1 MWKACYLLD
10 MGQEQAMM
18 QEMEALLDRE
28 RLLKYQG
35 MKVGRAKALCLG
47 AGVLLRLAWAESQSG
62 LLPDESKN
70 GFFRDKSQSGREA
83 PQILTPSRV
92 VRCLR
97 ELPKCPEPRYRHGEK
112 GKPYFEDSQLSF
124 SLSHSGDLVLCAIAD
139 HEIGADL
146 QMITEVR
153 WEQLAERYYS
163 TQEQDYLG
171 IFAEKRAGCFRP
183 SETNARLEFFSL
195 WCRKEAYGKMTGDGL
210 APYLGRPILEEEAG
224 ISIWEGQL
232 DLRDET
238 YCYCITEQDA
248 RKLIVENLQG

>member
-35 MKVGRAKALCLG
+35 MKEGRAKMLCLG

-62 LLPDESKN
+62 LFFDENQN
-70 GFFRDKSQSGREA
+70 GVFLNGGQSGREA
-83 PQILTPSRV
+83 PPILTPSEV
-92 VRCLR
+92 
-97 ELPKCPEPRYRHGEK
+97 HGEK
-112 GKPYFEDSQLSF
+112 GKPYFEDSPLSF
-124 SLSHSGDLVLCAIAD
+124 SLSHSGDMVLCAIAD

-146 QMITEVR
+146 QRVTEVR
-153 WEQLAERYYS
+153 WQQLAERYYS
-163 TQEQDYLG
+163 PQEQDYLG
-171 IFAEKRAGCFRP
+171 IFTEKKAGCFRP
-183 SETNARLEFFSL
+183 SEENARLEFFSL
-195 WCRKEAYGKMTGDGL
+195 WCRKEAYGKMTGEGV

-224 ISIWEGQL
+224 ISIWEGLL
-232 DLRDET
+232 DLREET

-248 RKLIVENLQG
+248 RKLFVENLQG